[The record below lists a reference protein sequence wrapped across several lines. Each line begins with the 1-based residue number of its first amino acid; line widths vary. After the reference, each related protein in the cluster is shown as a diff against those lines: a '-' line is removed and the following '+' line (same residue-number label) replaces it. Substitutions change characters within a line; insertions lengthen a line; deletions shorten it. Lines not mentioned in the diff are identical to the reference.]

1 MSFSICTLLVMGPPA
16 LLCDTLSLFAIQK
29 NRPHKNRAAVF
40 HDAVWVVGGHDRSKW
55 VKTRNQKLHLHSKPN
70 TAAPRSLFTGTPK
83 TGKHKN
89 RAAVF
94 HDAVWVVGGHDRS
107 KWERLSTRSCFS
119 FASTAVGAAVFAA
132 VGTAV
137 GAAVGA
143 AVKASDVAADL

>member
-107 KWERLSTRSCFS
+107 KWVKTRNQFTTSPFQAQNRCTTIS
-119 FASTAVGAAVFAA
+119 IYRHA
-132 VGTAV
+132 
-137 GAAVGA
+137 
-143 AVKASDVAADL
+143 KNR